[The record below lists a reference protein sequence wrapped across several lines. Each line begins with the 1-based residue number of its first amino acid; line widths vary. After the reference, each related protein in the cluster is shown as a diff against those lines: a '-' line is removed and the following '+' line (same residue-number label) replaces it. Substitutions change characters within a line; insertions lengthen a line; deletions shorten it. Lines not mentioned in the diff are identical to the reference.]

1 MNLQKKIKF
10 AALLIAS
17 FFVTGCGSQV
27 NIGYVDYNKI
37 MQESPQIKTIV
48 EEGQKKTEELQT
60 ESAAILD
67 NYSDYS
73 PEEVQEQ
80 LTEDERKQLGD
91 IQRKFIG
98 IQQAYSTQVQHKLD
112 EALSA
117 IAQEK
122 NLDVVVDST
131 EARPVILQGGI
142 DLTDEVIKK
151 LQ

>member
-1 MNLQKKIKF
+1 MNLQKKIKIV
-10 AALLIAS
+10 ALLIAS
-17 FFVTGCGSQV
+17 FFVTGCGSQI

-48 EEGQKKTEELQT
+48 EEGQTKTAELENEASTKLDENSELSEE
-60 ESAAILD
+60 ERNKAIA
-67 NYSDYS
+67 
-73 PEEVQEQ
+73 
-80 LTEDERKQLGD
+80 D
-91 IQRKFIG
+91 IQRKFMG
-98 IQQAYSTQVQHKLD
+98 IQQAYSTQVQHKLN

-122 NLDVVVDST
+122 NLDVVVDSS
-131 EARPVILQGGI
+131 ESQPVILQGGI

>member
-1 MNLQKKIKF
+1 MNLPKKIKI
-10 AALLIAS
+10 AALLVAS
-17 FFVTGCGSQV
+17 FFVTGCGSNI
-27 NIGYVDYNKI
+27 NIGYVDYNKV
-37 MQESPQIKTIV
+37 MSESPQIKTIL
-48 EEGQKKTEELQT
+48 EEGQKKTAELQT
-60 ESAAILD
+60 ESSAILN

-73 PEEVQEQ
+73 PEEIQEQ

-91 IQRKFIG
+91 IQRRFIG
-98 IQQAYSTQVQHKLD
+98 IQQAYSTQVQHKID
-112 EALSA
+112 EAFSA

-122 NLDVVVDST
+122 NIDVVVDST

>member
-1 MNLQKKIKF
+1 MNLSKKISV

-17 FFVTGCGSQV
+17 FLVTGCGSDV

-48 EEGQKKTEELQT
+48 EEGQKKTAELQSEAT
-60 ESAAILD
+60 STLD
-67 NYSDYS
+67 ENSELS
-73 PEEVQEQ
+73 EEDRNKA
-80 LTEDERKQLGD
+80 LSD
-91 IQRKFIG
+91 IQRKFMG

-122 NLDVVVDST
+122 NLDVVVDSS
-131 EARPVILQGGI
+131 ESQPVILQGGI